1 MKFFKF
7 FFVSCS
13 SLNTNSLM
21 SKREYLREQ
30 TLSNLFL
37 NERIKG
43 MRRGVVDMKEL
54 KAENSSLLKN
64 AKKA

>member
-1 MKFFKF
+1 
-7 FFVSCS
+7 
-13 SLNTNSLM
+13 M

-37 NERIKG
+37 NEIIKG